1 MSKSKLTYTSA
12 VTELEEIVKDI
23 ESGEI
28 DVDVLTVKVKKASEL
43 ITFCKDR
50 LRNTQKEVEKTL
62 VDIEEEPGAEENK
75 LPDSNKPLF

>member
-1 MSKSKLTYTSA
+1 MSKSKLSYTSA
-12 VTELEEIVKDI
+12 ITEIEAIVREI

-28 DVDVLTVKVKKASEL
+28 DVDVLAVKVKRASEL

-62 VDIEEEPGAEENK
+62 VDIEEEPGAEE
-75 LPDSNKPLF
+75 D

>member
-12 VTELEEIVKDI
+12 ITELEAIVQDI

-28 DVDVLTVKVKKASEL
+28 DVDVLTAKVKRASEL
-43 ITFCKDR
+43 IKFCKDS

-62 VDIEEEPGAEENK
+62 VDIKPESKPAEE
-75 LPDSNKPLF
+75 

>member
-12 VTELEEIVKDI
+12 ITELEEIVKDI

-28 DVDVLTVKVKKASEL
+28 DVDVLTVKVKRASEL

-62 VDIEEEPGAEENK
+62 VDIAEEPGAEEDN
-75 LPDSNKPLF
+75 LPESNTPVF